1 MSNND
6 IKRDSYRIFQLAK
19 DLEISTTTIVDF
31 LNKNGFKIENN
42 PNGKLSKEQSNI
54 IFKNFKISNKKDTTQ
69 NQEIEP
75 LQHPLNIKE
84 KEENENLTFKYQ
96 DFTREEKYFPEK
108 DTSLEAKTINTNQDE
123 NFTKTD
129 ENDSKIV
136 SSQENEFTE
145 KRIKVLG
152 QLDLNNEKFNQ
163 EWDWHASQ
171 KKQATV

>member
-42 PNGKLSKEQSNI
+42 PNGKLSKEQSDI
-54 IFKNFKISNKKDTTQ
+54 IFKNFKISSKKNTTQ

-75 LQHPLNIKE
+75 TQHPLNIRE
-84 KEENENLTFKYQ
+84 KEENEKLTFKYQ
-96 DFTREEKYFPEK
+96 DFSKEEKYFPEK
-108 DTSLEAKTINTNQDE
+108 TTTLEKNTIITNQDE

-152 QLDLNNEKFNQ
+152 QLDLNKEKYNQ
-163 EWDWHASQ
+163 ERD
-171 KKQATV
+171 

>member
-69 NQEIEP
+69 NQEIEH

-108 DTSLEAKTINTNQDE
+108 DTSLEAKTINTNQD
-123 NFTKTD
+123 
-129 ENDSKIV
+129 
-136 SSQENEFTE
+136 
-145 KRIKVLG
+145 
-152 QLDLNNEKFNQ
+152 
-163 EWDWHASQ
+163 
-171 KKQATV
+171 